1 MSQEYDVK
9 IKKIKKKNE
18 TDIEALL
25 KEFTT
30 NLKKVQDEYNI
41 SQQTAES
48 LQMYYKDKLSSQETR
63 HDDVIDDT
71 VEEARVV

>member
-41 SQQTAES
+41 S
-48 LQMYYKDKLSSQETR
+48 
-63 HDDVIDDT
+63 
-71 VEEARVV
+71 